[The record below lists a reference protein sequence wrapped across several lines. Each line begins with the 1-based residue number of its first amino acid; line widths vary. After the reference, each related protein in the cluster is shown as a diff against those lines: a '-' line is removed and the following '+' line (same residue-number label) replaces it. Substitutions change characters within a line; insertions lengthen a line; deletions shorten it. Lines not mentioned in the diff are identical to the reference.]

1 MRSIKTE
8 GALRLLALQAF
19 SAPLR
24 EALAIIEAEHKTA
37 EACPAILRR
46 AA

>member
-1 MRSIKTE
+1 MRRSAQTE

-24 EALAIIEAEHKTA
+24 EAFAVV
-37 EACPAILRR
+37 
-46 AA
+46 